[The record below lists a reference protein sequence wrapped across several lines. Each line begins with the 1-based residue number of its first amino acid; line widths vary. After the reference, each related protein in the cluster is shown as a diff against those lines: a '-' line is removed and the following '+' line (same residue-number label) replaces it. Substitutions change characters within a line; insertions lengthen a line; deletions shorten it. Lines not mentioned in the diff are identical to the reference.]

1 MRRVLCLALALATAC
16 AEEAPLTPGP
26 GADAGALPDTGSA
39 VPDTGVVADD
49 AGQPD
54 VGFPADSG
62 LPADSGVPP
71 APKVVLFLGADVP
84 PALSER
90 VQALLTSVDTRPVEL
105 ATDLAPPYAPGSLLI
120 ALGEHPVT
128 RRLIPEAE
136 LAALGSEAFVVRSGD
151 VDGAPVIAAD
161 GNPLDPDP
169 FGHANLGLGYGTYA
183 LLESLGYA
191 FLHPLAPTLPA
202 ALPPEAP
209 AVDRAEA
216 PRWRIRGLQLH
227 TMHPLELTDLL
238 NGWGPGGPTDATGW
252 QAMLQEWDAFL
263 EWMLAQRQNRV
274 HWVLLW
280 AATWAEFADG
290 AERIARLA
298 TLVDRAH
305 ALGIAVGVDVPIA
318 LHQQH
323 AYQLLRNDGELADE
337 VAEIEA
343 RVDHL
348 MGAGFDYLATEN
360 GSSEFTHPPDTEL
373 VAWMDALAEHLRTA
387 HGKPAYIKIH
397 ISQGQYGETYTDPD
411 TGEALNINLI
421 PHYALPSMG
430 VMPHTV
436 QHYALDDPA
445 PTYGNTDFDWIREFL
460 QEEVG
465 AREVVWHPESA
476 YWVSFDIDVPLYLPI
491 YGERRFHDLRLLSGD
506 EAAGRMGRGPH
517 AGGQMDGQIVFS
529 SGWEWGYWLN
539 DVMAARAAWNPRDDI
554 ADEGAALRDLLAEIF
569 APFGPAA
576 PALVDHVVDAAE
588 TQRGLLILGEVNGVA
603 PSAVTRRNAQAY
615 LQGSETWDDVSDL
628 AGSLPLP
635 IGPATTQPD
644 KLGLVEMRNPLHS
657 PPGYSR
663 EVEPLLAATAR
674 EHDRLATALEAL
686 APAIPA
692 EVRPLYEDLADS
704 ARITALRAEQVHGL
718 YDYVDGYFD
727 LDQNPRR
734 VRLAAARAALDAAL
748 PIVARREAAYRVD
761 ADRIAGWR
769 NGPTAYE
776 YGYLWTVRSLFFWWR
791 DEGKA
796 VDAPVS
802 PCYLN
807 IINPADV
814 GFGEGLV
821 VDAARVLRN
830 VSEDIPGLGSLTE
843 CLAETRAEPIM
854 PPDGLRSRP

>member
-1 MRRVLCLALALATAC
+1 MLRRTVGLALLLATAAC
-16 AEEAPLTPGP
+16 TEEAPLAPAP
-26 GADAGALPDTGSA
+26 AADAG
-39 VPDTGVVADD
+39 VGVDASPPPPD
-49 AGQPD
+49 AGLPPPD
-54 VGFPADSG
+54 AGVAV
-62 LPADSGVPP
+62 DSGVPADAGTP
-71 APKVVLFLGADVP
+71 PEPKVVLFLGADVP
-84 PALSER
+84 AALAAR
-90 VQALLTSVDTRPVEL
+90 APALLTTVDARPIEV
-105 ATDLAPPYAPGSLLI
+105 APAFAPPYAPGSLLV

-128 RRLIPEAE
+128 RRLIPPAE
-136 LAALGSEAFVVRSGD
+136 LAALGSEGFVLRLGD
-151 VDGAPVIAAD
+151 LDGAPVIAAD

-183 LLESLGYA
+183 LLEALGYA
-191 FLHPLAPTLPA
+191 FLHPLAPTLPG
-202 ALPPEAP
+202 ALPAEAP
-209 AVDRAEA
+209 AAERAEA
-216 PRWRIRGLQLH
+216 PRWRIRGMQLH

-238 NGWGPGGPTDATGW
+238 NGWGPGGPTDAAGW
-252 QAMLQEWDAFL
+252 QAMLPEWDRFL

-280 AATWAEFADG
+280 AASWAEFADG
-290 AERIARLA
+290 AERLARIA

-323 AYQLLRNDGELADE
+323 AFKLLRSEGELADE
-337 VAEIEA
+337 IAEIQA
-343 RVDHL
+343 RVDTL

-360 GSSEFTHPPDTEL
+360 GSSEFTAPADTRL
-373 VAWMDALAEHLRTA
+373 VAWMDALAEHLRAA

-397 ISQGQYGETYTDPD
+397 ISQGQYGETYTDPS
-411 TGEALNINLI
+411 TGEPLNINLI
-421 PHYALPSMG
+421 PHYATPSMG

-445 PTYGNTDFDWIREFL
+445 PTYGNTDFDYIRRFL

-465 AREVVWHPESA
+465 VREVVWHPESA
-476 YWVSFDIDVPLYLPI
+476 YWVSFDVDVPLYLPI
-491 YGERRFHDLRLLSGD
+491 YAERRFHDLRLLSGD
-506 EAAGRMGRGPH
+506 EAAGRMGRGPV

-539 DVMAARAAWNPRDDI
+539 DVVAARAAWDPRDAID
-554 ADEGAALRDLLAEIF
+554 DEGAALRDLLAEVF
-569 APFGPAA
+569 APFGAAA
-576 PALVDHVVDAAE
+576 PAMVGHVADAADM
-588 TQRGLLILGEVNGVA
+588 QRRLLILGEVDGAA
-603 PSAVTRRNAQAY
+603 PADVVRRNAQAY

-644 KLGLVEMRNPLHS
+644 KLGLVEMRNPLHD

-674 EHDRLATALEAL
+674 EHERVAAALEAL
-686 APAIPA
+686 APTIPA
-692 EVRPLYEDLADS
+692 AVRPLYEDLADA
-704 ARITALRAEQVHGL
+704 ARITALRAAQVHGL

-727 LDQNPRR
+727 LDQGPRR
-734 VRLAAARAALDAAL
+734 QRLADARAALDAAQA
-748 PIVARREAAYRVD
+748 VVTRREAAYRVD
-761 ADRIAGWR
+761 PERIAGWR
-769 NGPTAYE
+769 DGPTAYE
-776 YGYLWTVRSLFFWWR
+776 YGYLWTVRRLFFWWR

-814 GFGEGLV
+814 GFGEGLL

-830 VSEDIPGLGSLTE
+830 VSEDVPGLGSLTE
-843 CLAETRAEPIM
+843 CLAETRAEPTL